1 MGIHG
6 DTILLVLHDY
16 GVSPFNPTNQPLHV
30 NALSSSTGLQPGYVT
45 QVCARL
51 AQQGYVEP
59 VGSGSY
65 RITRKGADFSHATPV
80 FIERLR
86 ASGSLG

>member
-16 GVSPFNPTNQPLHV
+16 SVSPFNPTNQPLHV
-30 NALSSSTGLQPGYVT
+30 NALSSSTGLQPAYVA

-51 AQQGYVEP
+51 TQPGYVEP
-59 VGSGSY
+59 VGNGWY
-65 RITRKGADFSHATPV
+65 RITQQGADFSHTTPV
-80 FIERLR
+80 IIERLR